1 MKKKNMKIKK
11 DIKLIDQFAAINYI
25 VDYYFTD
32 GEYTPYYATVA
43 KHEAVAKYFI
53 DGITFEEEDIIYDC
67 IVEDKKL
74 LELVNKFNR
83 NFDETDMAKQHN
95 EENKQYL
102 DIMDFVIVN
111 VNEKLEFEKQKV
123 IHNSDVINYTMMQ
136 VATFV
141 NDLDSAIANFSNLEL
156 SKLTP
161 EVVETSLNVLKQLKD
176 KDITPDVLSD
186 VIKNAVD
193 VKIPES
199 EMVDGLKEQIGNL
212 QNLLNEERK
221 ENNKLNKKILD
232 FNARNVISDK

>member
-1 MKKKNMKIKK
+1 MKKENMKIKK
-11 DIKLIDQFAAINYI
+11 DIKLVDQFAAINYI
-25 VDYYFTD
+25 VSYYFTD

-43 KHEAVAKYFI
+43 KYEAVAKYFI
-53 DGITFEEEDIIYDC
+53 DGITFEDEDIIYDC

-83 NFDETDMAKQHN
+83 NFDETDVTKQHN

-161 EVVETSLNVLKQLKD
+161 EVVETSLSVLKQLKD

-199 EMVDGLKEQIGNL
+199 EMIDGLKEQIGNL
-212 QNLLNEERK
+212 QNLLNEERE
-221 ENNKLNKKILD
+221 ENKKLNKKILD
-232 FNARNVISDK
+232 FNARNIISDK